1 MRRVV
6 SKICGQEIVSKSAW
20 KVSTWSAAE
29 KGSRLSWNSKMVFQF
44 KVIAYLGGKG
54 ARNETK
60 GRLYKSLSDQ
70 RVCSGLESMFY
81 ICVCSLWNISQKLF
95 LVCKTILAWCHTNE
109 WLGDPKESFDYLLPY
124 WGPYGPFQAKLN
136 LLPQNTLCS
145 FVEVLLSKR
154 SIFAWKDP
162 NGSKLTQNGPR

>member
-1 MRRVV
+1 MKSLYLV
-6 SKICGQEIVSKSAW
+6 SR
-20 KVSTWSAAE
+20 AE
-29 KGSRLSWNSKMVFQF
+29 KGSRLAGNSKMVFQF
-44 KVIAYLGGKG
+44 KVIAYLEGKG

-60 GRLYKSLSDQ
+60 RRLYKSLSDQ

-124 WGPYGPFQAKLN
+124 
-136 LLPQNTLCS
+136 
-145 FVEVLLSKR
+145 
-154 SIFAWKDP
+154 
-162 NGSKLTQNGPR
+162 